1 MSNLTCINCN
11 QEHAFKFCPQCG
23 QPSQVKR
30 LSLRQLFNDIQERF
44 LGIDNLFMRTFV
56 DLWRRPGTVIHTL
69 FSGNRRKYIGA
80 GGYLFLMLSLMI
92 LLFDIF
98 SVDTAAFYSG
108 TVESINESQNFSER
122 QKNVQEIVN
131 GFINQNLRLIN
142 FALLPFY
149 ALLSMLFF
157 KKSKLNIIEHASIF
171 SYAQAQPIWLTIV
184 AGLIFNLT
192 GYNGATWLIW
202 LSYVYSTWVLV
213 DFFKQEKMWVVIL
226 KSIAI
231 QILVM
236 VLIGLLGAIG
246 VFFYLLV
253 KNG

>member
-1 MSNLTCINCN
+1 MSNLTCINCGH
-11 QEHAFKFCPQCG
+11 EHAFKFCPQCG

-80 GGYLFLMLSLMI
+80 GGYLFLMLSLML

-122 QKNVQEIVN
+122 QKNVQEMVN

-157 KKSKLNIIEHASIF
+157 KKSTLNIIEHASIF
-171 SYAQAQPIWLTIV
+171 SYAQAQPIWITIV
-184 AGLIFNLT
+184 MALLFKAT
-192 GYNGATWLIW
+192 GYNSATWLIW

-246 VFFYLLV
+246 VFVYLLV